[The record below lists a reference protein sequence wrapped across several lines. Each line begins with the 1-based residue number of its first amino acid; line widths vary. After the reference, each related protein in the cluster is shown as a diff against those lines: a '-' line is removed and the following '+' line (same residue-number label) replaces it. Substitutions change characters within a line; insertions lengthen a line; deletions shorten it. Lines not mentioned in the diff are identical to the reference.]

1 MHVCFRLSHR
11 KKARWRIF
19 FAFVYEINTGPHS
32 TEFASQADQRFGCS
46 YMSNATSALK
56 PQRISIQFW
65 ITATKKVISF
75 GPRNRPPPVADGS
88 EDFVAYVH
96 THTLTLT
103 QTLLALKFQDIIYV
117 FNWKHK
123 RNRFWCYLSGL
134 RLGFGLMHVCWTQSS
149 SWQAWDARTGMR
161 EFFRGF
167 RASGTVWDSLLGWHW
182 GP

>member
-1 MHVCFRLSHR
+1 MHVCSRLSHR
-11 KKARWRIF
+11 KKSRWWIF
-19 FAFVYEINTGPHS
+19 FAFIYEINTGPHT
-32 TEFASQADQRFGCS
+32 TEFAGQPDQRFGCS

-75 GPRNRPPPVADGS
+75 GPRNPSSSCGWWQWGFCCIRA
-88 EDFVAYVH
+88 H
-96 THTLTLT
+96 THTLT

-123 RNRFWCYLSGL
+123 RNRFWCYLSRL

-149 SWQAWDARTGMR
+149 SWQAWDARTGRR